1 GLVRRFGSPG
11 WAFTRPLAAGL
22 TTLGLAGLLVAALP
36 SGFLGSSAA
45 MPARDAA
52 TERNLMTYPAAE
64 GSPPAAPSGAPGS
77 MAAPAPAGSV
87 PAASAVPTPSA
98 SVNRTFDTD
107 VKGGPIEAGGVD
119 SSNTPSPGTAF
130 GSPDRLTA
138 AADDDGSEA
147 PTVAARDGSIVLAI
161 TAGTVLLVGL
171 GLFALRWAAR
181 RIA

>member
-1 GLVRRFGSPG
+1 
-11 WAFTRPLAAGL
+11 
-22 TTLGLAGLLVAALP
+22 
-36 SGFLGSSAA
+36 
-45 MPARDAA
+45 
-52 TERNLMTYPAAE
+52 
-64 GSPPAAPSGAPGS
+64 
-77 MAAPAPAGSV
+77 
-87 PAASAVPTPSA
+87 
-98 SVNRTFDTD
+98 

-138 AADDDGSEA
+138 AAGDDGSEA

-161 TAGTVLLVGL
+161 TAGTALLVGL